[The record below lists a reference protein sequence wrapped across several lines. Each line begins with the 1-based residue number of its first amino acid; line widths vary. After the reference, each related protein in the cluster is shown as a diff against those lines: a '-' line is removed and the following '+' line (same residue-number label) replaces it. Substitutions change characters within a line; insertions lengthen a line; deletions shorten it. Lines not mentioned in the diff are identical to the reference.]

1 MLAQAQKGAGELQN
15 EAVQLH
21 SAAFKLQNKIA
32 ALRSEN
38 AELKETNLKQQT
50 EIQLSEA
57 IIKKVSASIF
67 LNKQQRQFRMLFGVL
82 NLFVNA

>member
-21 SAAFKLQNKIA
+21 SAAFKLRNKVT
-32 ALRSEN
+32 ALRSVN
-38 AELKETNLKQQT
+38 AGLKDTNLKQQS

-57 IIKKVSASIF
+57 IIKKVSASIL
-67 LNKQQRQFRMLFGVL
+67 LNKQQQRR
-82 NLFVNA
+82 